1 MEPLKKPLL
10 CFYTLY
16 HYINTRKEKSFES
29 QSIEQMLKVI
39 LETNCSSVGDGG
51 SGVEVHVRELPE
63 RNLRDSLNSISEE
76 SDLNKRLVVPRSR
89 EARLSRH
96 TQERRAV
103 CGGVRHEIAPFGLLV
118 SVHFLLGC
126 CILRCLLHRVVP
138 SVFGLPPTVCPP
150 MSFWKPGEAY
160 PDKVAEEEMETEE
173 RIPLDNTPAQ
183 RTSEKVK
190 LSDATKNLPVACV
203 VEALLR
209 SS

>member
-76 SDLNKRLVVPRSR
+76 SDLNKRLSFRGAEKRVSLGIPRNDVLSVVASDMKY
-89 EARLSRH
+89 LHSD
-96 TQERRAV
+96 
-103 CGGVRHEIAPFGLLV
+103 CWLV
-118 SVHFLLGC
+118 
-126 CILRCLLHRVVP
+126 
-138 SVFGLPPTVCPP
+138 
-150 MSFWKPGEAY
+150 Y
-160 PDKVAEEEMETEE
+160 
-173 RIPLDNTPAQ
+173 
-183 RTSEKVK
+183 TS
-190 LSDATKNLPVACV
+190 C
-203 VEALLR
+203 
-209 SS
+209 